1 LKENVRNY
9 GEIVTYEIFTNLNN
23 QKFELQMWKDIAK
36 DCGYDKKDNNKGFV
50 YGSHPIDDDGQ
61 IMDCNWFKTN
71 EERNK
76 FMERS

>member
-1 LKENVRNY
+1 
-9 GEIVTYEIFTNLNN
+9 
-23 QKFELQMWKDIAK
+23 MWEDIAK